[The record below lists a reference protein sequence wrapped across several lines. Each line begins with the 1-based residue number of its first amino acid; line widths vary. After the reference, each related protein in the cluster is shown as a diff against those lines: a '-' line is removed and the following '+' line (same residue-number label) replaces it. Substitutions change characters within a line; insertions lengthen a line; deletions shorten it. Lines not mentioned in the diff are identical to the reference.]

1 MRMASRDETLLKFYK
16 YHFHLTKNLNGNAA
30 TEVQMAENGNIS
42 ARHFISN
49 SQFNVDLKGVLLKV
63 KNQHTKVP
71 LARFR
76 LKFDS
81 LWNLVTH
88 ETGEEET
95 GGFLEAQLVLVFCHR
110 QHR

>member
-16 YHFHLTKNLNGNAA
+16 YHFHLAKNLNGNAA

-42 ARHFISN
+42 ARHLIR
-49 SQFNVDLKGVLLKV
+49 